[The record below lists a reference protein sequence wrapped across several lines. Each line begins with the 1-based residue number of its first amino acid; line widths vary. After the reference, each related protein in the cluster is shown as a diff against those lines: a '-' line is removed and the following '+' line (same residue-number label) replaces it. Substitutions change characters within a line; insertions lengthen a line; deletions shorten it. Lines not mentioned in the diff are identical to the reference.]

1 MSILRKNKD
10 SSLIDRLLQFKMA
23 KNETPDY
30 YSFIGGG
37 GKKGEEP
44 IEPEKEKSE
53 QTTTFEERFK
63 HRFKDPKCLPPPP
76 TPPTPPPP
84 PTQQ

>member
-10 SSLIDRLLQFKMA
+10 SSLINRLVQLKMA

-44 IEPEKEKSE
+44 IEPEKEKGE
-53 QTTTFEERFK
+53 TFEERFK
-63 HRFKDPKCLPPPP
+63 HRFKDPKCLPP
-76 TPPTPPPP
+76 
-84 PTQQ
+84 TQQ